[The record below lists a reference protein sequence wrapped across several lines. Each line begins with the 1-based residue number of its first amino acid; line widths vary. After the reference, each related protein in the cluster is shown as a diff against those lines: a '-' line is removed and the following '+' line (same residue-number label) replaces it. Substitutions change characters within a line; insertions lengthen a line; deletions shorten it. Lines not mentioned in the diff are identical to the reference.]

1 MVNITLGDVY
11 GDRSKITDNAITY
24 YPDMML
30 ARGNRQSVIRLF
42 EELEH
47 MTAERVKHV
56 KAPTLIMWGDKDR
69 WIPPA
74 NAKLFARD
82 IPGSEVIVYPG
93 VGHIPMEEIPEQS
106 AADAHQFLSRVL
118 VKPAVSKPKKEAA
131 SAS

>member
-1 MVNITLGDVY
+1 
-11 GDRSKITDNAITY
+11 
-24 YPDMML
+24 MML
-30 ARGNRQSVIRLF
+30 ARGNRQSLIRLF

-47 MTAERVKHV
+47 MTAERVKQV

-82 IPGSEVIVYPG
+82 LPGSEVIMYPG

-118 VKPAVSKPKKEAA
+118 VKPAVSKPKKESV
-131 SAS
+131 SAN